1 IMALSVVLNRSRMC
15 PRISA
20 RTRVDLLIS
29 EVDLVAHAAAQFDLR
44 GAVEAQVLGLAL
56 GDLVPGGDVVLVPSE
71 KAGEEGVGHRGDLL
85 KAEVDDRL
93 TVTGRQLLPDLLDDL
108 ADPLVRHVVL
118 LSEGHERLA
127 AERVVVPALLVSGDR
142 KSTRLNSSH

>member
-1 IMALSVVLNRSRMC
+1 MLDDGFLFSSRRRHTRCALVTGVQTC
-15 PRISA
+15 
-20 RTRVDLLIS
+20 
-29 EVDLVAHAAAQFDLR
+29 
-44 GAVEAQVLGLAL
+44 AL
-56 GDLVPGGDVVLVPSE
+56 PNYLVPGGDVVLVPSE

-127 AERVVVPALLVSGDR
+127 AERVVVPDLLVSGIDR